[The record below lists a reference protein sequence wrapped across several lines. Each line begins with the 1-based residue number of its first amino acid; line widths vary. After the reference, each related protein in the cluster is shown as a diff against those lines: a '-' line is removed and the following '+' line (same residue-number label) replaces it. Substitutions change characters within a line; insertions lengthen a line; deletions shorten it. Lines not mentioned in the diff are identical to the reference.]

1 MTEGADSSSG
11 AGAVIITG
19 SGALTEAPDTAAGT
33 AALIIT
39 GSGAITEQPDVMTG
53 VQDTFTAVPALPR
66 IISTAPGRIISEA
79 GDRIL
84 STEPALIGS
93 GV

>member
-1 MTEGADSSSG
+1 
-11 AGAVIITG
+11 
-19 SGALTEAPDTAAGT
+19 
-33 AALIIT
+33 
-39 GSGAITEQPDVMTG
+39 VMTG